1 VNALSHV
8 PKAPGR
14 GRLRLRLLLG
24 VVFALIVAA
33 AAAALPGTARAA
45 TTIC

>member
-1 VNALSHV
+1 VNVLSHI
-8 PKAPGR
+8 PRAHR
-14 GRLRLRLLLG
+14 GDRLRLLLG